1 MTTTIYHTPSAHVA
15 IRPAASDW
23 HFPRPQL
30 ARHYLDA
37 FDVGLVSAYAL
48 YARRRMGKTEFLVRD
63 LAPAATRRGYAVG
76 YCNLWQED
84 GSPLS
89 ALVDAL
95 GQMTDGRN
103 LAAKI
108 RSKLASHVSKVAL
121 SAKAAGMATGSAEVE
136 FRAPQPDGVAGLRQA
151 FKAFDEVGN
160 RGLLLMDEAQV
171 LADARHESVEKALR
185 ALLDT
190 RKDRIKVV
198 FTGSS
203 EDRLR
208 RMFGVERKAFY
219 NWAHVQ
225 PMPLL
230 GEEFAL
236 ELTSRAN
243 SLTTMPLVEGQ
254 SLRVFDALHRVPE
267 LFRRFLAQYLANA
280 FEGVDAAVEAC
291 RQSLYSEEG
300 FAWVWSRMAPADRLL
315 LQLVAQEQA
324 DLHGIAVREWLG
336 RRMQLGSAASRSIP
350 QNALRRLRDRQILI
364 QVEPGRYRFEDEVFR
379 DWILATAPLGEPPR
393 AGVLHETRTK

>member
-1 MTTTIYHTPSAHVA
+1 MPTTIYHTP
-15 IRPAASDW
+15 PAMAARSSNDW

-30 ARHYLDA
+30 AKHYLDA
-37 FDVGLVSAYAL
+37 FDLGLISAYAL
-48 YARRRMGKTEFLVRD
+48 HARRRMGKTEFLIRD
-63 LAPAATRRGYAVG
+63 LTPAADRRGYAVG

-95 GQMTDGRN
+95 GQMADGR
-103 LAAKI
+103 KMGGKM
-108 RSKLASHVSKVAL
+108 RSRLASRVSKIAL
-121 SAKAAGMATGSAEVE
+121 RARAAGMAEGTAEVE
-136 FRAPQPDGVAGLRQA
+136 FKSKQPDATTKLWQA
-151 FKAFDEVGN
+151 FKAFDEGGN

-171 LADARHESVEKALR
+171 LADTRHESIEKALR

-219 NWAHVQ
+219 NWAHVE

-236 ELTSRAN
+236 ELIRRAN
-243 SLTTMPLVEGQ
+243 SLTTMPFGEDEG
-254 SLRVFDALHRVPE
+254 LRVFDALHRVPE
-267 LFRRFLAQYLANA
+267 LFRRFLARYLANP
-280 FEGVDAAVEAC
+280 FEGVQASVEAC
-291 RQSLYSEEG
+291 RQSLYSEEA
-300 FAWVWSRMAPADRLL
+300 FARVWSRMAAADRLL
-315 LQLVAQEQA
+315 LQLVAQQQA

-336 RRMQLGSAASRSIP
+336 HRLRLGSAATRSVP
-350 QNALRRLRDRQILI
+350 QNSLRRLRDRQILI
-364 QVEPGRYRFEDEVFR
+364 QVEPGMYRFEDEVFR
-379 DWILATAPLGEPPR
+379 DWILATAPAGEPPER
-393 AGVLHETRTK
+393 VSRDAQGSRNA

>member
-1 MTTTIYHTPSAHVA
+1 MAT
-15 IRPAASDW
+15 RPPSDW
-23 HFPRPQL
+23 HFPRHQL
-30 ARHYLDA
+30 AKHYLDA
-37 FDVGLVSAYAL
+37 FDLGLVSAYAL

-63 LAPAATRRGYAVG
+63 LAPAADRRGYAVG

-89 ALVDAL
+89 GLVDAL
-95 GQMTDGRN
+95 AQM
-103 LAAKI
+103 AE
-108 RSKLASHVSKVAL
+108 
-121 SAKAAGMATGSAEVE
+121 GSAEVE
-136 FRAPQPDGVAGLRQA
+136 FRASRPEATATLQHA
-151 FKAFDEVGN
+151 FKAFDEGGN

-171 LADARHESVEKALR
+171 LADARHESIEKALR

-190 RKDRIKVV
+190 RKERIKVV

-219 NWAHVQ
+219 NWAYLE

-230 GEEFAL
+230 GEEFVL
-236 ELTSRAN
+236 ELTRRAN
-243 SLTTMPLVEGQ
+243 SLTTMPLTDAQ
-254 SLRVFDALHRVPE
+254 TLRAFDALHRVPE

-280 FEGVDAAVEAC
+280 FEGVEGAVEAC
-291 RQSLYSEEG
+291 RDSLYSEEG
-300 FAWVWSRMAPADRLL
+300 FARLWSRIALADRLL
-315 LQLVAQEQA
+315 LQLVAQGQV

-336 RRMQLGSAASRSIP
+336 HRMQLGCAVSRSIP
-350 QNALRRLRDRQILI
+350 QNSLRRLRDRQVLI

-379 DWILATAPLGEPPR
+379 DWILATAPLGEPPK
-393 AGVLHETRTK
+393 ASTFHGARTA

>member
-1 MTTTIYHTPSAHVA
+1 MASRPSG
-15 IRPAASDW
+15 DW

-30 ARHYLDA
+30 AKHYLDA
-37 FDVGLVSAYAL
+37 FDLGLISAYAFH
-48 YARRRMGKTEFLVRD
+48 ARRRMGKTEFLVRD
-63 LAPAATRRGYAVG
+63 LTPAADRRGYAVG

-95 GQMTDGRN
+95 GQMTEGR
-103 LAAKI
+103 KI
-108 RSKLASHVSKVAL
+108 AGKMRSKLMSHVSRVAL
-121 SAKAAGMATGSAEVE
+121 SGKAVGMAEGLAEVE
-136 FRAPQPDGVAGLRQA
+136 FKATQSEGTANLRQA
-151 FKAFDEVGN
+151 FKAFDEGGN

-171 LADARHESVEKALR
+171 LADTRHEPVEKALR

-219 NWAHVQ
+219 NWAHVE

-236 ELTSRAN
+236 ELTRRAN
-243 SLTTMPLVEGQ
+243 SLTTMPLGEDQG
-254 SLRVFDALHRVPE
+254 LRAFDTLHRVPE
-267 LFRRFLAQYLANA
+267 LFRRFLSQYLANA
-280 FEGVDAAVEAC
+280 FEGVEAAVEAC
-291 RQSLYSEEG
+291 RQSLYSGEG
-300 FAWVWSRMAPADRLL
+300 FARVWNRMAPADRLL

-336 RRMQLGSAASRSIP
+336 HRMQLGRAVTRSIP
-350 QNALRRLRDRQILI
+350 QNSLRRLRDRQILI

-379 DWILATAPLGEPPR
+379 DWVLATAPIGEPPER
-393 AGVLHETRTK
+393 VRRRMHELRNA

>member
-1 MTTTIYHTPSAHVA
+1 MAT
-15 IRPAASDW
+15 RPPSDW

-30 ARHYLDA
+30 AKHYLDA
-37 FDVGLVSAYAL
+37 FDLGLVSAYAL
-48 YARRRMGKTEFLVRD
+48 YARRRMGKTEFLLRD
-63 LAPAATRRGYAVG
+63 LAPAADRRGYAVG

-84 GSPLS
+84 DSPLS

-95 GQMTDGRN
+95 TQMADGRKP
-103 LAAKI
+103 AAKI
-108 RSKLASHVSKVAL
+108 RSTLASRVTKVAL
-121 SAKAAGMATGSAEVE
+121 RGGAAGMAEGSAEVE
-136 FRAPQPDGVAGLRQA
+136 LKASLPEGTAKLREA
-151 FKAFDEVGN
+151 FKLFDERGN

-171 LADARHESVEKALR
+171 LADVRHESVEKALR

-190 RKDRIKVV
+190 RKDRIQVV

-203 EDRLR
+203 EDRLK
-208 RMFGVERKAFY
+208 RMFGVERKAFF
-219 NWAHVQ
+219 NWAHVE

-236 ELTSRAN
+236 ELTRRAN
-243 SLTTMPLVEGQ
+243 SLTTMPLAEGQ
-254 SLRVFDALHRVPE
+254 GLRAFDALHRVPE
-267 LFRRFLAQYLANA
+267 LFRRFLARYLANA
-280 FEGVDAAVEAC
+280 FEGVEAAVEAC

-300 FAWVWSRMAPADRLL
+300 FARVWSRMALADRLL
-315 LQLVAQEQA
+315 LQLVAQEQS

-336 RRMQLGSAASRSIP
+336 HRMQLSRAASRSIP

-379 DWILATAPLGEPPR
+379 DWILATAHLGEPPKASASQGGR
-393 AGVLHETRTK
+393 AK

>member
-1 MTTTIYHTPSAHVA
+1 MAARPSN
-15 IRPAASDW
+15 W

-37 FDVGLVSAYAL
+37 FDLGLVSAYAL
-48 YARRRMGKTEFLVRD
+48 YARRRMGKTEFLMRD
-63 LAPAATRRGYAVG
+63 LAPAADQRGYAVG

-84 GSPLS
+84 DSPHA
-89 ALVDAL
+89 ALIDAL
-95 GQMTDGRN
+95 TQLSERHKLTAR
-103 LAAKI
+103 I
-108 RSKLASHVSKVAL
+108 RSRVASHVSKIAL
-121 SAKAAGMATGSAEVE
+121 SGRAAGMAEGSAEVE
-136 FRAPQPDGVAGLRQA
+136 FRAPQSEGTARLRQA
-151 FKAFDEVGN
+151 FTAFDEGGN
-160 RGLLLMDEAQV
+160 KGLLLMDEAQV
-171 LADARHESVEKALR
+171 LADTRHEPVEKALR

-219 NWAHVQ
+219 NWAHVE

-230 GEEFAL
+230 DEEFAL
-236 ELTSRAN
+236 ELTRRAN
-243 SLTTMPLVEGQ
+243 SLTTMPLTETQG
-254 SLRVFDALHRVPE
+254 LRVFDALHRVPE

-280 FEGVDAAVEAC
+280 FEGVEAAVEAC

-300 FAWVWSRMAPADRLL
+300 FARVWGRIGLADRLL

-324 DLHGIAVREWLG
+324 DLHGVAVREWLG
-336 RRMQLGSAASRSIP
+336 HRMQLGHAASRSIP

-364 QVEPGRYRFEDEVFR
+364 QVEPGTYRFEDEAFR
-379 DWILATAPLGEPPR
+379 DWILASVPFGQPPARAPHG
-393 AGVLHETRTK
+393 

>member
-1 MTTTIYHTPSAHVA
+1 MATRLP
-15 IRPAASDW
+15 SDW
-23 HFPRPQL
+23 HFPRPRL
-30 ARHYLDA
+30 AKHYLDA
-37 FDVGLVSAYAL
+37 FDLGLVSAYAL

-63 LAPAATRRGYAVG
+63 LAPAADRRGYAVG
-76 YCNLWQED
+76 YCNLWQEND
-84 GSPLS
+84 SPLS

-95 GQMTDGRN
+95 TQMSNGRK
-103 LAAKI
+103 LTAKI
-108 RSKLASHVSKVAL
+108 RSKLVSQVSRVAV
-121 SAKAAGMATGSAEVE
+121 SARAAGMAEGSAEVE
-136 FRAPQPDGVAGLRQA
+136 FKAPQPEGAAALRKA
-151 FKAFDEVGN
+151 FKAFDECGN
-160 RGLLLMDEAQV
+160 RGVLLMDEAQV
-171 LADARHESVEKALR
+171 LADARHEPIEKALR

-190 RKDRIKVV
+190 RKDRIKVL

-219 NWAHVQ
+219 HWAQVE
-225 PMPLL
+225 PMLLL

-236 ELTSRAN
+236 ELTRRAN
-243 SLTTMPLVEGQ
+243 SLTTMPLAEEQG
-254 SLRVFDALHRVPE
+254 LRVFEALHRVPE
-267 LFRRFLAQYLANA
+267 LFRRFLGQYLANP
-280 FEGVDAAVEAC
+280 FEGVESAVEAC

-300 FAWVWSRMAPADRLL
+300 FARMWSRLAPADRLL

-336 RRMQLGSAASRSIP
+336 HRMQLGHAASRSIP
-350 QNALRRLRDRQILI
+350 QNALRRLRDRQTLV

-393 AGVLHETRTK
+393 PGAPRSVPAT

>member
-1 MTTTIYHTPSAHVA
+1 MATRPPSN
-15 IRPAASDW
+15 W
-23 HFPRPQL
+23 HFSRPQL
-30 ARHYLDA
+30 AKHYLDA
-37 FDVGLVSAYAL
+37 FDLGLVSAYAL

-63 LAPAATRRGYAVG
+63 LAPAAGRCGYAVG
-76 YCNLWQED
+76 YCNLWQEND
-84 GSPLS
+84 SPLS

-95 GQMTDGRN
+95 TQMSDGRK
-103 LAAKI
+103 LTAKL
-108 RSKLASHVSKVAL
+108 RSRLASHVSRVAL
-121 SAKAAGMATGSAEVE
+121 SGRAAGVVEGSAEVE
-136 FRAPQPDGVAGLRQA
+136 FRASHPEGTTRLRQA
-151 FKAFDEVGN
+151 FKAFDEGGN

-171 LADARHESVEKALR
+171 LADSRHESIEKALR

-190 RKDRIKVV
+190 RKDQIKVV

-219 NWAHVQ
+219 NWAHVEA
-225 PMPLL
+225 MPLL

-236 ELTSRAN
+236 ELTRRAN
-243 SLTTMPLVEGQ
+243 SLTTMPITEDQGLH
-254 SLRVFDALHRVPE
+254 VFEALHHVPE
-267 LFRRFLAQYLANA
+267 LFRRFLAQYLANP
-280 FEGVDAAVEAC
+280 FEGVEAAVEAC

-300 FAWVWSRMAPADRLL
+300 FARAWSRMALADRLL
-315 LQLVAQEQA
+315 LQLVAQEQP

-336 RRMQLGSAASRSIP
+336 HRLQLGHAASRSIP

-364 QVEPGRYRFEDEVFR
+364 PVEQGRYRFEDEVFR

-393 AGVLHETRTK
+393 ASALQTTRVPS